1 MIKSNHPSPVNPN
14 ELAAVITVIARRNR
28 TAHPQG
34 RFDNAKRWYP
44 SELLE
49 CCRGI
54 REPSR
59 ALPFSLMTHCRT
71 IEHIAREYH
80 CDPVRLKRLVR
91 AANGAETRTD
101 ILRNLAN
108 NGYEIPAEELAK
120 LL

>member
-1 MIKSNHPSPVNPN
+1 
-14 ELAAVITVIARRNR
+14 
-28 TAHPQG
+28 
-34 RFDNAKRWYP
+34 
-44 SELLE
+44 
-49 CCRGI
+49 
-54 REPSR
+54 
-59 ALPFSLMTHCRT
+59 MTHCRT